1 MSWAG
6 RNNAKI
12 TAQFQGGGSAK
23 SGLGRHIGM
32 NPFIYAAIVNGA
44 AGHPAPAVT
53 GTNWFSLYNT
63 QYPVPATNQIGGVG
77 MPRWG
82 MTRAPA
88 DGVNTAAIDAGRAR
102 VRAGPPGWGLVFT

>member
-12 TAQFQGGGSAK
+12 TAQFTAGGPAK

-44 AGHPAPAVT
+44 AGHPAAAVS
-53 GTNWFSLYNT
+53 GTNWFSLYGV
-63 QYPVPATNQIGGVG
+63 QYPVPATNQIGGVA

-82 MTRAPA
+82 QTRAPA
-88 DGVNTAAIDAGRAR
+88 DGVNTNAINAGRAR
-102 VRAGPPGWGLVFT
+102 VAAGPRGWGLF